1 MTMGINLLAVATRAC
16 YVYDRSLPYRYFDVN
31 AVMNVTPELNED
43 SPLAQRL
50 RGLSGDL
57 TKSEAVIVQ
66 WLILN
71 EATLGL
77 ETGAS
82 VAAKTGVS
90 EITVSRFLKRAGFK
104 GLQGLKEELQAAL
117 VNSHISPSERYF
129 RLLDGEIGA
138 ILKRDADAVLALAH
152 EVDKPVWPA
161 AIDAIA
167 DADEVF
173 VVGFQTIRGIAEDFT
188 RRLSI
193 VRGSVRFLSP
203 HDGGLVEW
211 IPSFRRAD
219 EKRCLVMVD
228 MAPYAREAQP
238 IVQTARRL
246 GMEVVIVTDEL
257 NTWAARET
265 PFAFYVT
272 TKVDA
277 FLESTG
283 AMTTLMNVIIH
294 AVAGKA
300 PEKARKRIKD
310 WPPIMRDLNLY

>member
-1 MTMGINLLAVATRAC
+1 MN
-16 YVYDRSLPYRYFDVN
+16 DRPLP
-31 AVMNVTPELNED
+31 AEE
-43 SPLAQRL
+43 SPLAAKL
-50 RGLSGDL
+50 RSVSGGL
-57 TKSEAVIVQ
+57 TKSEAIIAQ
-66 WLILN
+66 WLVLN

-82 VAAKTGVS
+82 IATKTGVS
-90 EITVSRFLKRAGFK
+90 EITVSRFLKRAGYK
-104 GLQGLKEELQAAL
+104 GLPGLKEDLQAAL
-117 VNSHISPSERYF
+117 VHAHVSPSDRYF
-129 RLLDGEIGA
+129 RLLDSEIGA

-152 EVDKPVWPA
+152 EVEKPSWPQ

-167 DADEVF
+167 AADEVF

-211 IPSFRRAD
+211 IPSFRRGD
-219 EKRCLVMVD
+219 ETRCLVLID
-228 MAPYAREAQP
+228 MAPYAREALP
-238 IVQTARRL
+238 IVQTARSL
-246 GMEVVIVTDEL
+246 GMQVIVVTDEL
-257 NTWAARET
+257 NTWASAET
-265 PFAFYVT
+265 PFVFHVA

-283 AMTTLMNVIIH
+283 PMTTLMNVMIH
-294 AVAGKA
+294 EVAGRA

-310 WPPIMRDLNLY
+310 WPPIMRGLGLY

>member
-1 MTMGINLLAVATRAC
+1 MN
-16 YVYDRSLPYRYFDVN
+16 DLP
-31 AVMNVTPELNED
+31 AQPEE
-43 SPLAQRL
+43 SPLAARL
-50 RGLSGDL
+50 RSISGGL
-57 TKSEAVIVQ
+57 TKSEAIIAQ
-66 WLILN
+66 WLVLN

-77 ETGAS
+77 ESGAS

-117 VNSHISPSERYF
+117 VHAHVSPSDRYF

-152 EVDKPVWPA
+152 EVEKPVWPQ

-167 DADEVF
+167 NADEVF
-173 VVGFQTIRGIAEDFT
+173 VVGFQTIRGIAEDFS
-188 RRLSI
+188 RRLAI
-193 VRGSVRFLSP
+193 VRGSVRLLSP

-211 IPSFRRAD
+211 IPSFRRA
-219 EKRCLVMVD
+219 EEARCLVMIE
-228 MAPYAREAQP
+228 MAPYAREALP
-238 IVQTARRL
+238 MVQTARQL
-246 GMEVVIVTDEL
+246 GMQVVVVTDEL
-257 NTWAARET
+257 NTWAVAET
-265 PFAFYVT
+265 PFVFHVT

-283 AMTTLMNVIIH
+283 PMTTLMNVMIH
-294 AVAGKA
+294 EVAGRA

-310 WPPIMRDLNLY
+310 WPPIMRGLGLY

>member
-1 MTMGINLLAVATRAC
+1 MNNSAVSAEETPLAARL
-16 YVYDRSLPYRYFDVN
+16 RSLPGT
-31 AVMNVTPELNED
+31 M
-43 SPLAQRL
+43 
-50 RGLSGDL
+50 
-57 TKSEAVIVQ
+57 TKSEAVIIQ
-66 WLILN
+66 WLTLN

-77 ETGAS
+77 ETGSS

-104 GLQGLKEELQAAL
+104 GLQGLKEDLQAAL
-117 VNSHISPSERYF
+117 LHAHISPSERYF

-152 EVDKPVWPA
+152 EIEKPSWSK
-161 AIDAIA
+161 AIDEIA
-167 DADEVF
+167 AADEVF

-193 VRGSVRFLSP
+193 VRGSVRLLSP

-219 EKRCLVMVD
+219 ETRCLVLVD
-228 MAPYAREAQP
+228 MAPYAREALP
-238 IVQTARRL
+238 MVQTARSL
-246 GMEVVIVTDEL
+246 GIAVIVVTDEL
-257 NTWAARET
+257 NTWAAAET
-265 PFAFYVT
+265 PYVFHVT

-283 AMTTLMNVIIH
+283 PMTTLMNVIIH

-300 PEKARKRIKD
+300 PDKSRKRIKD
-310 WPPIMRDLNLY
+310 WPPIMRNLGIY

>member
-1 MTMGINLLAVATRAC
+1 MNNL
-16 YVYDRSLPYRYFDVN
+16 
-31 AVMNVTPELNED
+31 PETSED
-43 SPLAQRL
+43 SPLAARL
-50 RGLSGDL
+50 RSLSGAL

-66 WLILN
+66 WLTLN
-71 EATLGL
+71 EPTLGL

-82 VAAKTGVS
+82 IAAKTGVS

-104 GLQGLKEELQAAL
+104 GLQGLKEDLQAAL
-117 VNSHISPSERYF
+117 VHTHISPSERYF

-152 EVDKPVWPA
+152 EVDKPTWPL

-167 DADEVF
+167 EADEVF
-173 VVGFQTIRGIAEDFT
+173 VIGFQTIRGIAEDFT

-211 IPSFRRAD
+211 IPSFRRAQ
-219 EKRCLVMVD
+219 EKRCLVLVD
-228 MAPYAREAQP
+228 MAPYAREALP
-238 IVQTARRL
+238 IIQTASKL
-246 GMEVVIVTDEL
+246 GMTVVVVTDEL

-265 PFAFYVT
+265 PFVFHVT

-283 AMTTLMNVIIH
+283 SMTTLMNVIIH
-294 AVAGKA
+294 AVAGKF
-300 PEKARKRIKD
+300 PDKARKRIKD
-310 WPPIMRDLNLY
+310 WPPIMRDLGLY